1 MTIKLKKN
9 GILDNTEI
17 LDRIKLFI
25 KLRKEKSLIKRS
37 FFYII
42 TTHKPKLEAIIER
55 CSTNIDAVECFC
67 SALVVRNLQRHIA
80 EVLMPAVLLRT
91 NTFKNFE
98 HMWRTNFYCLGSR
111 GREGNIFIPLYQFRS
126 LANIQIIFCC
136 FRSDLVHVITTM
148 LLDNI
153 YPPLQTNIWFYF
165 HCILFE
171 ILCQILLQ

>member
-1 MTIKLKKN
+1 MCITPYIFDLEHSNNTVCLFLNDHQTKEKRNPWSHGNPWSNKIVYQTKK
-9 GILDNTEI
+9 
-17 LDRIKLFI
+17 RKLF
-25 KLRKEKSLIKRS
+25 
-37 FFYII
+37 
-42 TTHKPKLEAIIER
+42 
-55 CSTNIDAVECFC
+55 STNIDAVECFC
-67 SALVVRNLQRHIA
+67 SALVVRNLQRHIV

-98 HMWRTNFYCLGSR
+98 HMWRTNFYYLGSR

-136 FRSDLVHVITTM
+136 FGSDLVHVITTM

>member
-42 TTHKPKLEAIIER
+42 TTYKPKLEAIIER

-98 HMWRTNFYCLGSR
+98 HM
-111 GREGNIFIPLYQFRS
+111 
-126 LANIQIIFCC
+126 
-136 FRSDLVHVITTM
+136 
-148 LLDNI
+148 
-153 YPPLQTNIWFYF
+153 
-165 HCILFE
+165 
-171 ILCQILLQ
+171 